1 MQIVQLL
8 SPEFFRLNAYR
19 MSTGLPESTFPINAR
34 VLFNWTAPCC
44 GGGSGFMVRSAVA
57 LFRVFRV
64 IRGEKHN
71 RIFTTDFTEYTDE
84 SQGPKKAC

>member
-1 MQIVQLL
+1 
-8 SPEFFRLNAYR
+8 
-19 MSTGLPESTFPINAR
+19 
-34 VLFNWTAPCC
+34 
-44 GGGSGFMVRSAVA
+44 MVRSAVA
-57 LFRVFRV
+57 LFRVFRE